1 MHIASP
7 LPHKVTCVL
16 ILVFASMVSTHSPAQ
31 SDQAKDK
38 TPPQEKKSE
47 EKTPVTTGRR
57 GGIEILSDT
66 MGVDFG
72 PYMKSLRFTV
82 QAHWDTLIPKVAL
95 PPTKKSG
102 TVTIELAVMKNGTVR
117 GMKLV
122 KSSGDPELDKAAWS
136 GITDAIPLPTL
147 PSEFKGDYLQLRC
160 NFLYNPA
167 AASAMAKTSNKQNL
181 RPAITTRGTVEYVS
195 DHEGLDG
202 SYTKLVLDAVQSSL
216 QNLLQK
222 APLSIKKSDQVAITF
237 SILRNGAVKD
247 IKLKKSSG
255 NKSFDQAVWEAIQS
269 SSPYQDLPK
278 QFKGKLLKIRCEI
291 DVP

>member
-47 EKTPVTTGRR
+47 EKTPVTTERR

-82 QAHWDTLIPKVAL
+82 QAHWNALIPEVAL
-95 PPTKKSG
+95 PPTSKSG
-102 TVTIELAVMKNGTVR
+102 TVTIELAVMKNGQVR
-117 GMKLV
+117 GMKVV
-122 KSSGDPELDKAAWS
+122 KSSGDLQLDRAAWG
-136 GITDAIPLPTL
+136 GITEAIPLPTL
-147 PSEFKGDYLQLRC
+147 PSEFKGDYLKLRC
-160 NFLYNPA
+160 NFIYNPA
-167 AASAMAKTSNKQNL
+167 AASAMLITSNEPNL
-181 RPAITTRGTVEYVS
+181 RPATITRGTVEYVS

-202 SYTKLVLDAVQSSL
+202 GYTKLILDAVQSSL

-222 APLSIKKSDQVAITF
+222 APIVHKEIGPGGHHFFNFAKW
-237 SILRNGAVKD
+237 
-247 IKLKKSSG
+247 SG
-255 NKSFDQAVWEAIQS
+255 QRHKA
-269 SSPYQDLPK
+269 
-278 QFKGKLLKIRCEI
+278 
-291 DVP
+291 